1 MRGNPKPK
9 SGVKVVDYIYPVIFE
24 VDYPDESDS
33 TISAYIPDFDG
44 VAGTSEAVTGGADL
58 SEAMFMAADLLSG
71 LIAMAFEE
79 GEELPK
85 PKQLHELN
93 IEATPTKFAS
103 LVSSKIA
110 RTNSIDFT
118 IARVDCTMPDWLK
131 YEAKEKGINFSKTL
145 QEALLEKLEITIVNE
160 RRVALKD

>member
-9 SGVKVVDYIYPVIFE
+9 SGVKVVDYIYPAIFHHDDE
-24 VDYPDESDS
+24 DRPDSW
-33 TISAYIPDFDG
+33 SATFPDWQPHY
-44 VAGTSEAVTGGADL
+44 SAVTGGDSL
-58 SEAMFMAADLLSG
+58 SEAMYMAADLLSG
-71 LIAMAFEE
+71 MILWAIKD

-85 PKQLHELN
+85 ASALHELN
-93 IEATPTKFAS
+93 VEATPNSFAS

-110 RTNSIDFT
+110 RTKSVDFA

-145 QEALLEKLEITIVNE
+145 QDALLEKLEITIVDEEIIRGN
-160 RRVALKD
+160 K